1 MIKVIGLTG
10 SIAVGKSTVT
20 RYLREHGF
28 EVVDADEIS
37 RHALDIGKECYN
49 KVVER
54 FGCVKEDGGI
64 DRQRL
69 GQLVFSDPLKK
80 KQLEDIIHPY
90 VCQKIKEEIQASQ
103 EQYIFLD
110 VPLLYEA
117 GLDALCD
124 SVIVVDLPLEK
135 QIERLMERN
144 HIEKQAAL
152 HLIQQQ
158 MSSEEKRKKADYII
172 DNSCDLHELYK
183 NIDNVLK
190 EVCYEV
196 VHE

>member
-64 DRQRL
+64 DRQQL

-90 VCQKIKEEIQASQ
+90 VCQKIKEEIQASH

>member
-64 DRQRL
+64 DRQQL

-158 MSSEEKRKKADYII
+158 MSSEEKRKKADYIL

>member
-64 DRQRL
+64 DRQQL

-90 VCQKIKEEIQASQ
+90 VCQKIREEIQASH